1 MKCTFIVRSHILAT
15 HLYLVVNILAIML
28 PWEQGKHAQWLIGR
42 RYQPHQN
49 LEGVPQVQL
58 LFQDTPLDPSLT
70 LNANFKETRLTLLS
84 VLQCIQDWTL
94 QTPPGV
100 DTPAVQIWLRKD
112 CKNGYRWCV
121 GVLCGAVQGGQVLQ
135 HGEWVQDEGQW
146 SDVSQISL
154 QPLRQFLHQSA
165 DSALVYS
172 WLRETQPCGSR
183 SSKVWLCLRSQGEL
197 VWYFASILIS
207 IMCQRVVDCVVL
219 LHDQKAGGNMTR
231 VNICLNAII
240 KPLQNKISHQPY
252 VGFPAVVP
260 STVRFCSCRLL
271 LRPAANSCTQS
282 TSMCERIK

>member
-1 MKCTFIVRSHILAT
+1 MRWRSLWCSAGGPSFTTWRVSAGWGTVKWRFADFPAT
-15 HLYLVVNILAIML
+15 TTTVFASKRWFRTSLLMVTRNSAMWLAIQ
-28 PWEQGKHAQWLIGR
+28 QG
-42 RYQPHQN
+42 YS
-49 LEGVPQVQL
+49 
-58 LFQDTPLDPSLT
+58 PLC
-70 LNANFKETRLTLLS
+70 F
-84 VLQCIQDWTL
+84 
-94 QTPPGV
+94 
-100 DTPAVQIWLRKD
+100 
-112 CKNGYRWCV
+112 
-121 GVLCGAVQGGQVLQ
+121 
-135 HGEWVQDEGQW
+135 
-146 SDVSQISL
+146 
-154 QPLRQFLHQSA
+154 
-165 DSALVYS
+165 
-172 WLRETQPCGSR
+172 
-183 SSKVWLCLRSQGEL
+183 WLCLRSQGEL